1 MSTGVE
7 RLTTTT
13 SIRQLKAIELRGDCM
28 IAPLFFILFF
38 ENMEQQLK
46 KFSIDELAER
56 SADFEKLIDLLVA
69 LSDIPPKFRTI
80 STEKA
85 KVEKIIAEIAE
96 IVRVNRRPYQNNV
109 IQQNLFIL

>member
-1 MSTGVE
+1 MSKGVE
-7 RLTTTT
+7 RLTTST

-28 IAPLFFILFF
+28 ITPLFFILFF

-56 SADFEKLIDLLVA
+56 SADFEKLIDLLVD
-69 LSDIPPKFRTI
+69 LSEIPPKFRTI
-80 STEKA
+80 STEKS
-85 KVEKIIAEIAE
+85 KVNKLLNEIAE
-96 IVRVNRRPYQNNV
+96 IVKYNKKPYQNNV